1 MPFITFRRTIV
12 LALMAAVAAG
22 SVSAGEPLS
31 SERREAREIFKE
43 LIEFRTVA
51 GVADTTTN
59 AANAMAERLTA
70 AGFPDRDVQVL
81 SHEAGLGMLV
91 ARYRGDG
98 RANKKPIL
106 LMAHLDVVDALKED
120 WSLDPFK
127 FTERDGYFYGR
138 GTGDNKGGAAALVA
152 TFLRFKAEGYV
163 PDRDLIMVLTADEE
177 TTAGSIKWLL
187 KKKRKL
193 VDSEYALNT
202 DSGGG
207 ARRGDTPISFSVQ
220 ASEKTY
226 ITFIARFRNAG
237 GHSSVPVADN
247 AIYHLAAAL
256 GRLSA
261 HRFPAKMNE
270 VTRAF
275 FAEQAKLSEGD
286 ISEAMADVAGPNPT
300 REAFDLLSEDTYFN
314 ALLRTTCV
322 ATMLKG
328 GHAENALPQMAQ
340 ATINCRMLPDSD
352 AQGIEATL
360 REVLDD
366 PALELEVSYPPTFG
380 PSSPLRDDVLAAVRL
395 AVDVRYPGLA
405 IVPDMSTG
413 ATDGLYVRNAGIPTY
428 GVAGLF
434 GDIDDGRAHG
444 RDERVGVEDFY
455 AAVEH
460 WQILLKALT
469 GGEGE

>member
-1 MPFITFRRTIV
+1 MPLITIRRTIL
-12 LALMAAVAAG
+12 LALMAAFTLG
-22 SVSAGEPLS
+22 SVSARESLS
-31 SERREAREIFKE
+31 SEQREARAIFKE
-43 LIEFRTVA
+43 LIEIRTVA
-51 GVADTTTN
+51 GNIDSTKN
-59 AANAMAERLTA
+59 AASAMAERLTA

-81 SHEAGLGMLV
+81 SHKAGLGMLV

-138 GTGDNKGGAAALVA
+138 GTGDNKGGAAALIA
-152 TFLRFKAEGYV
+152 TFLRFKAEDYV
-163 PDRDLIMVLTADEE
+163 PDRDLIIVLTADEE
-177 TTAGSIKWLL
+177 TNAESIKWLL

-193 VDSEYALNT
+193 IDSEYALNT

-226 ITFIARFRNAG
+226 ITFVARFRNAG

-247 AIYHLAAAL
+247 TIYHLAAAL

-261 HRFPAKMNE
+261 HRFPARVNE

-275 FAEQAKLSEGD
+275 FAEQAKLSDGEV
-286 ISEAMADVAGPNPT
+286 SEAMTDVAGPNPT
-300 REAFDLLSEDTYFN
+300 PQALDLLSEDSYFN

-322 ATMLKG
+322 ATMLQA
-328 GHAENALPQMAQ
+328 GHVENALPQMAQ
-340 ATINCRMLPDSD
+340 ATINCRILPDGD
-352 AQGIEATL
+352 PKEVEATL
-360 REVLDD
+360 REVLGN
-366 PALELEVSYPPTFG
+366 PSLELEVSFPPTAG
-380 PSSPLRDDVLAAVRL
+380 PISPLRDDVLAAVRL

-469 GGEGE
+469 GGADE